1 MQTKKSLSPEEA
13 VEEYFD
19 MLIKSRFIEM
29 FGTLDLSIQKPE
41 WKEIGS
47 LGTILTGSTPK
58 TNNQEFWDGNIKWI
72 TPAELGPD
80 TFVINDTERKITEAG
95 RKSCSLN
102 ILKPG
107 TVLLT
112 SRAPIGKVAIA
123 GTEMY
128 CNQGFKNIY
137 CGPEINN
144 IYLYT
149 LLKHNA
155 EYLNSLGRGATFKEV
170 SAKIVSNIKIP
181 APPRKQQDLFEDFV
195 KQVDK
200 SKAICKQIFQ
210 SFDNLVKSRF
220 IEMFGTVE
228 NNEHDYIVATLSEI
242 FPIITDGTHQTPTYI
257 EDRKNG
263 FKFLSSK
270 DVTSGKICWDNVK
283 YIPLELHTE
292 LQRRVS
298 PKRGDILLAKN
309 GTTGI
314 CAEVDSDEIF
324 DIYVSLALLRQTGE
338 YNATY
343 LTAAINS
350 TDTKNQFDRSLKGI
364 GVPNLHL
371 SEIKKTK
378 IILPPREKQ
387 DLFADFVKQVDKSK
401 FEVVQ
406 SLLKLKD
413 SIKTTD

>member
-1 MQTKKSLSPEEA
+1 MT
-13 VEEYFD
+13 F
-19 MLIKSRFIEM
+19 KSRFIEM

-220 IEMFGTVE
+220 IEMFGTCKSKVTIE
-228 NNEHDYIVATLSEI
+228 NSCSLHARIGWQALTKKEHME
-242 FPIITDGTHQTPTYI
+242 
-257 EDRKNG
+257 
-263 FKFLSSK
+263 
-270 DVTSGKICWDNVK
+270 
-283 YIPLELHTE
+283 
-292 LQRRVS
+292 
-298 PKRGDILLAKN
+298 
-309 GTTGI
+309 
-314 CAEVDSDEIF
+314 
-324 DIYVSLALLRQTGE
+324 TGE
-338 YNATY
+338 YMLITGTDFQNGLINYSTCKYVSKERYDMDPNIQIRNDDILVTKDGSIGKVAIVKNLNNPATLNA
-343 LTAAINS
+343 
-350 TDTKNQFDRSLKGI
+350 
-364 GVPNLHL
+364 GVFVVRP
-371 SEIKKTK
+371 I
-378 IILPPREKQ
+378 IDDILPEFLIHCLKSDSF
-387 DLFADFVKQVDKSK
+387 DLFINRVKRGATISHLNQGIFFKFEIPRPSKDAQIEFIEFIKQVDKSK
-401 FEVVQ
+401 FV
-406 SLLKLKD
+406 
-413 SIKTTD
+413 